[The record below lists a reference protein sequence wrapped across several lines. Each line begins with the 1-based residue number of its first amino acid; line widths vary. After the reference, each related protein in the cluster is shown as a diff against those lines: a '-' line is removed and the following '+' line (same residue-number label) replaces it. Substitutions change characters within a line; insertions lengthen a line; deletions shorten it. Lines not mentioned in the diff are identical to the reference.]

1 MGPPRVLGLPRVLG
15 PHRFLGPHRVLD
27 PHRVLGPYSA
37 WVFLGS
43 WVLIGS
49 CVLIGSWVLL
59 ESWVLI
65 GSWVLIRSWVLGS
78 LRVLGPAFP
87 VCLHEIANS
96 YYKVFWLIL
105 IKLIVIK
112 NHYKN
117 FLIISQYSG
126 SIPLKRCYAAFT
138 TFKTPLIVSRHISS
152 ESNVY
157 F

>member
-15 PHRFLGPHRVLD
+15 PHRSWVLIA
-27 PHRVLGPYSA
+27 S

-43 WVLIGS
+43 CVLLGS
-49 CVLIGSWVLL
+49 WVLIGSWVLL

-65 GSWVLIRSWVLGS
+65 GSLVLIGSWVLGS

-96 YYKVFWLIL
+96 YYKVFWIIL

-112 NHYKN
+112 IHYKN
-117 FLIISQYSG
+117 FLSISQYSG
-126 SIPLKRCYAAFT
+126 SIPLKHCYATFT